1 MCHDRNVTYQL
12 KEIKIMNFNF
22 KVSGMKTCHHFAIK
36 KLFFQNIWDSVLMTK
51 FLKEMFLSIQIF
63 PLNQILEEI
72 EYLKHFLKNYS
83 LVFTLSNFYQK
94 ALILIHIHPPIY
106 PNWGCSIISLIPA
119 NLWYWYHSCY
129 KQVTRFF
136 LKHG

>member
-1 MCHDRNVTYQL
+1 
-12 KEIKIMNFNF
+12 
-22 KVSGMKTCHHFAIK
+22 
-36 KLFFQNIWDSVLMTK
+36 MTK
-51 FLKEMFLSIQIF
+51 FSKEMFLSIQIF

-106 PNWGCSIISLIPA
+106 PN
-119 NLWYWYHSCY
+119 
-129 KQVTRFF
+129 
-136 LKHG
+136 